1 MAKSFK
7 KAPAATEPPKRVSEK
22 DIFDFLDEDRK
33 PTTTPPPAE
42 DNTSNTRN
50 TISVED
56 TTVTDDTSVT
66 AVTNEEVDVRQT
78 FVLGQR
84 YLDRLKDYVHTR
96 RVQGQYE
103 YTQKQALHDALDKLF
118 EGVDITERPAHI
130 RQQEESRKQRIRRGI
145 SK

>member
-7 KAPAATEPPKRVSEK
+7 KAPVATEPPKRVSEK

-33 PTTTPPPAE
+33 PTAAPLLAD
-42 DNTSNTRN
+42 DNTSNTHN
-50 TISVED
+50 TVQSDDTAVIPVTSV
-56 TTVTDDTSVT
+56 TTVTK
-66 AVTNEEVDVRQT
+66 EEADVRQT

-96 RVQGQYE
+96 RMQGQYE